1 MLDGRQA
8 IVVEGSLNDMTTGYP
23 LNMEARFNRFPLQR
37 ANPFIPGNYVW
48 LDGYALGN
56 IKLTGS
62 GDDLHVNG
70 YFIADSATVNL
81 PRYGSSLRL
90 AADKVPIEDNVITF
104 TDYRLT
110 GANHSPVMLNGIV
123 DLRNLD
129 DMVIDLKAQG
139 REVQF
144 MNSKQD
150 EFTQIFGKGLADISA
165 SVKSRGNV
173 MTVRADATLL
183 SGSNITY
190 VMMDDISQLTNNVD
204 EDMVTFIDF
213 SEPERD
219 AAIMVTGK
227 GSSALNILANIEVQ
241 QGAKINAFLSEDG
254 QNRATVDG
262 SGRLKYTLDFA
273 GRDNLTGTY
282 TIASGNLRYTPPLIT
297 QRIFDIKNGSTINWT
312 GEMLNPQLNLRG
324 TTRIKT
330 SVPGDDEKQQVADF
344 LIDAKVGGTLNNI
357 DLSFDLACDGEYVT
371 TVKNELQTMSESQ
384 CLQNAMSLLMYNTYL
399 GTGGD
404 FKFNGSTMA
413 TSALFSFLQSRLNA
427 WAAETLPGVDL
438 SFGVNQ
444 YQGALNGNTIT
455 SYSYRLAKSL
465 FNDRFK
471 IVVGGEYSP
480 EAIESEQIANKL
492 FNDVSLEYYLNDTG
506 SRYLRLFR
514 HSSYENV
521 LEGPVTETGVAY
533 VIKRKL
539 TNLKNLFTFKH
550 SREYLLRDSLE
561 KARKAELKLMENA
574 IDAMSEQQDSTF
586 TVPLDNNGSGQEI
599 DKPTVT
605 RKREDES
612 DE

>member
-1 MLDGRQA
+1 M
-8 IVVEGSLNDMTTGYP
+8 
-23 LNMEARFNRFPLQR
+23 
-37 ANPFIPGNYVW
+37 
-48 LDGYALGN
+48 
-56 IKLTGS
+56 
-62 GDDLHVNG
+62 
-70 YFIADSATVNL
+70 
-81 PRYGSSLRL
+81 
-90 AADKVPIEDNVITF
+90 
-104 TDYRLT
+104 
-110 GANHSPVMLNGIV
+110 
-123 DLRNLD
+123 
-129 DMVIDLKAQG
+129 
-139 REVQF
+139 
-144 MNSKQD
+144 
-150 EFTQIFGKGLADISA
+150 
-165 SVKSRGNV
+165 
-173 MTVRADATLL
+173 
-183 SGSNITY
+183 
-190 VMMDDISQLTNNVD
+190 
-204 EDMVTFIDF
+204 
-213 SEPERD
+213 
-219 AAIMVTGK
+219 
-227 GSSALNILANIEVQ
+227 Q

-471 IVVGGEYSP
+471 IVVGGEYSTD
-480 EAIESEQIANKL
+480 ATAEQNFSQNLIS
-492 FNDVSLEYYLNDTG
+492 DISLEYNLNDAG
-506 SRYLRLFR
+506 SRYLRVFR
-514 HSSYENV
+514 HTGYESM
-521 LEGPVTETGVAY
+521 LEGQITKTGVGFVMKHKLNSIDDLFHKSLKP
-533 VIKRKL
+533 VIDNQPDTGL
-539 TNLKNLFTFKH
+539 TIINDTIK
-550 SREYLLRDSLE
+550 
-561 KARKAELKLMENA
+561 
-574 IDAMSEQQDSTF
+574 
-586 TVPLDNNGSGQEI
+586 
-599 DKPTVT
+599 
-605 RKREDES
+605 
-612 DE
+612 